1 MELRLALVERI
12 HWVDGL
18 WEVGVYDWGFSA
30 QFFSSLLRRGQGVHK
45 AFLVLVLAFF
55 FCQKPY
61 SVRYFSS
68 VFFTI
73 KKLLP

>member
-30 QFFSSLLRRGQGVHK
+30 QFFSSLLRRG
-45 AFLVLVLAFF
+45 
-55 FCQKPY
+55 
-61 SVRYFSS
+61 
-68 VFFTI
+68 
-73 KKLLP
+73 